1 MGVMVPHLQHWQKQ
15 RTGEGWLAV
24 APSTPVARYAVVPTV
39 SQVNGR
45 GAMAFRIE
53 DIELGD
59 DTGLLAE
66 LVACWRASVEATH
79 TFLAPDDIERIAAY
93 VPDAIASVA
102 HLAVCRDEN
111 GQVVGFIG
119 VDGAMIEM
127 LFIHPSLRGCGL
139 GSLLL
144 DHAVSEHGATLVDVN
159 EQNGQAVGFYEH
171 YGFEVFDRS
180 ETDGMGDPFP
190 ILYMRL
196 RPTSHG
202 SA

>member
-15 RTGEGWLAV
+15 RTGEGWLAI
-24 APSTPVARYAVVPTV
+24 APSTPVARYAIVPTV

-45 GAMAFRIE
+45 STMAFRIE

-59 DTGLLAE
+59 DTGPPAE

-79 TFLAPDDIERIAAY
+79 TFLTPDDIERIAAY

-119 VDGAMIEM
+119 VDGTMIEM
-127 LFIHPSLRGCGL
+127 LFIHPSLRGYGL

-190 ILYMRL
+190 ILHMRL
-196 RPTSHG
+196 CPTSHG

>member
-1 MGVMVPHLQHWQKQ
+1 
-15 RTGEGWLAV
+15 
-24 APSTPVARYAVVPTV
+24 
-39 SQVNGR
+39 
-45 GAMAFRIE
+45 MAFRIE

-59 DTGLLAE
+59 DTSLLAE

-79 TFLAPDDIERIAAY
+79 TFLTPDDIERIAAY

-102 HLAVCRDEN
+102 HLTVCRDEN
-111 GQVVGFIG
+111 GQVVG
-119 VDGAMIEM
+119 
-127 LFIHPSLRGCGL
+127 FIHPSLRGCGL

-190 ILYMRL
+190 ILHMRL

>member
-1 MGVMVPHLQHWQKQ
+1 
-15 RTGEGWLAV
+15 
-24 APSTPVARYAVVPTV
+24 
-39 SQVNGR
+39 
-45 GAMAFRIE
+45 MAFRIE
-53 DIELGD
+53 DIELSD
-59 DTGLLAE
+59 ETSLLAE

-79 TFLAPDDIERIAAY
+79 TFLTPDDIERIAAY

-119 VDGAMIEM
+119 VDGAMIEI

-159 EQNGQAVGFYEH
+159 EQNGQACRFYQHMGFQVA
-171 YGFEVFDRS
+171 GRD
-180 ETDGMGDPFP
+180 ETDPTGKPFP
-190 ILYMRL
+190 ILHLQLPTPPQITQIEHRL
-196 RPTSHG
+196 
-202 SA
+202 

>member
-1 MGVMVPHLQHWQKQ
+1 
-15 RTGEGWLAV
+15 
-24 APSTPVARYAVVPTV
+24 
-39 SQVNGR
+39 
-45 GAMAFRIE
+45 MAFRIE

-59 DTGLLAE
+59 DTGPLAE

-79 TFLAPDDIERIAAY
+79 TFLTPDDIERIAAY

-119 VDGAMIEM
+119 VDGTMIEM

-159 EQNGQAVGFYEH
+159 EQNGQACRFYQHMGFQVA
-171 YGFEVFDRS
+171 GRD
-180 ETDGMGDPFP
+180 ETDPTGKPFP
-190 ILYMRL
+190 ILHLQLPTPPQITQIEHRL
-196 RPTSHG
+196 
-202 SA
+202 

>member
-1 MGVMVPHLQHWQKQ
+1 
-15 RTGEGWLAV
+15 
-24 APSTPVARYAVVPTV
+24 
-39 SQVNGR
+39 
-45 GAMAFRIE
+45 MAFCIE

-59 DTGLLAE
+59 DTGPLAE

-79 TFLAPDDIERIAAY
+79 TFLTPDDIERIAAY

-119 VDGAMIEM
+119 VDGTMIEM

-159 EQNGQAVGFYEH
+159 EQNGQAC
-171 YGFEVFDRS
+171 EVFARS

-190 ILYMRL
+190 IPHMRL
-196 RPTSHG
+196 CPTSHG

>member
-1 MGVMVPHLQHWQKQ
+1 
-15 RTGEGWLAV
+15 
-24 APSTPVARYAVVPTV
+24 
-39 SQVNGR
+39 
-45 GAMAFRIE
+45 MAFRIE

-59 DTGLLAE
+59 DTSLLAE

-79 TFLAPDDIERIAAY
+79 AFLTSDDIERIAGY

-102 HLAVCRDEN
+102 HLAACCDEN

-144 DHAVSEHGATLVDVN
+144 DHDVSEHGATLVDVN

-180 ETDGMGDPFP
+180 ETDG
-190 ILYMRL
+190 
-196 RPTSHG
+196 T
-202 SA
+202 

>member
-1 MGVMVPHLQHWQKQ
+1 
-15 RTGEGWLAV
+15 
-24 APSTPVARYAVVPTV
+24 
-39 SQVNGR
+39 
-45 GAMAFRIE
+45 MAFRIE

-59 DTGLLAE
+59 DTGPLAE

-79 TFLAPDDIERIAAY
+79 TFLTPDDIERIAAY

-127 LFIHPSLRGCGL
+127 LFIHPSLRGCG
-139 GSLLL
+139 
-144 DHAVSEHGATLVDVN
+144 
-159 EQNGQAVGFYEH
+159 H

-190 ILYMRL
+190 ILHMRL
-196 RPTSHG
+196 CPTSHG

>member
-1 MGVMVPHLQHWQKQ
+1 
-15 RTGEGWLAV
+15 
-24 APSTPVARYAVVPTV
+24 
-39 SQVNGR
+39 
-45 GAMAFRIE
+45 MAFCIE

-59 DTGLLAE
+59 DTGPLAE

-79 TFLAPDDIERIAAY
+79 TFLTPDDIERIAAY

-119 VDGAMIEM
+119 VDGTMIEM
-127 LFIHPSLRGCGL
+127 LFIHPSLRGYGL

-144 DHAVSEHGATLVDVN
+144 DHAVSEHDATLVDVN

-171 YGFEVFDRS
+171 FGFEVFDRS
-180 ETDGMGDPFP
+180 ATDGMGDPFP
-190 ILYMRL
+190 ILHMRL

>member
-1 MGVMVPHLQHWQKQ
+1 
-15 RTGEGWLAV
+15 
-24 APSTPVARYAVVPTV
+24 
-39 SQVNGR
+39 
-45 GAMAFRIE
+45 MAFRIE
-53 DIELGD
+53 DIELD
-59 DTGLLAE
+59 DETSLLAE

-79 TFLAPDDIERIAAY
+79 TFLTSDDIERIAGY
-93 VPDAIASVA
+93 VPDAIVSVA
-102 HLAVCRDEN
+102 HLTVCRDE
-111 GQVVGFIG
+111 GGKVAGFIG

-159 EQNGQAVGFYEH
+159 EQNGQAIGFYEH

-180 ETDGMGDPFP
+180 ETDGMDDPFP
-190 ILYMRL
+190 ILRMRL
-196 RPTSHG
+196 CPTSHG

>member
-1 MGVMVPHLQHWQKQ
+1 
-15 RTGEGWLAV
+15 
-24 APSTPVARYAVVPTV
+24 
-39 SQVNGR
+39 
-45 GAMAFRIE
+45 MAFRIE

-59 DTGLLAE
+59 DTGPLAE

-79 TFLAPDDIERIAAY
+79 TFLTPDDIERIAAY

-119 VDGAMIEM
+119 VDGTMIEM

-159 EQNGQAVGFYEH
+159 EQNEPSRRLLRA
-171 YGFEVFDRS
+171 
-180 ETDGMGDPFP
+180 
-190 ILYMRL
+190 LRL
-196 RPTSHG
+196 RGVRPLGNRRHG
-202 SA
+202 RPLPHPAYAPVPYFPRVSLTTWRA

>member
-1 MGVMVPHLQHWQKQ
+1 
-15 RTGEGWLAV
+15 
-24 APSTPVARYAVVPTV
+24 
-39 SQVNGR
+39 
-45 GAMAFRIE
+45 MAFCIE

-59 DTGLLAE
+59 DTGPLAE

-79 TFLAPDDIERIAAY
+79 TFLTPDDIERIAAY

-119 VDGAMIEM
+119 VDGTMIEM

-144 DHAVSEHGATLVDVN
+144 DHAVSEQN
-159 EQNGQAVGFYEH
+159 EQAVGFYEH

-180 ETDGMGDPFP
+180 ETDAMGDPFP
-190 ILYMRL
+190 ILHMRL
-196 RPTSHG
+196 CPTSHG

>member
-1 MGVMVPHLQHWQKQ
+1 
-15 RTGEGWLAV
+15 
-24 APSTPVARYAVVPTV
+24 
-39 SQVNGR
+39 
-45 GAMAFRIE
+45 MAFRIE

-79 TFLAPDDIERIAAY
+79 TFLTPDDIERIAAY

-119 VDGAMIEM
+119 VDGAMIET

-144 DHAVSEHGATLVDVN
+144 DHAVSEDGVNPLTKQRAFGAELTSKVVALMS
-159 EQNGQAVGFYEH
+159 AVGFYEH

-190 ILYMRL
+190 ILHMRL
-196 RPTSHG
+196 CPTSHG